1 MPSRF
6 TAPVLALTLT
16 AVAASTPFAHAS
28 ASPDPSTPSPTPT
41 ERSVTTGGIEIQKKD
56 PAGDI
61 LAGASFILLDA
72 SGNPA
77 AEGKTG
83 TDGLLRLDGLIPGP
97 YRLKESASGSPIHDT
112 VADQDVIITD
122 AVTPMVII
130 DPFKAADLIVKK
142 ADTETGKPLA
152 GAVINVTPAS
162 GKGETVTLTTGSDGT
177 AKAKLP
183 VSARTGTAYT
193 ATETKAPS
201 GYQLTAKPVAI
212 TAKPGAPVTAE
223 FTNSKIPPTKPPT
236 SPPPT
241 SPTTPKPS
249 TSATPTPSTSAAA
262 SASPSAAPTAAETA
276 SSTATPAPAGSLA
289 NTGGGSARWIG
300 LLGGVLIIAGGGAVW
315 ALRRRA
321 ERTTP

>member
-1 MPSRF
+1 MPSRH
-6 TAPVLALTLT
+6 TAPVLCLTLT
-16 AVAASTPFAHAS
+16 ALTTTIPFAHAS
-28 ASPDPSTPSPTPT
+28 ANADPSARPAVTT

-56 PAGDI
+56 PAGDV
-61 LAGASFILLDA
+61 LVGASFALLDV

-83 TDGLLRLDGLIPGP
+83 TDGLLRLDGLMPGA
-97 YRLKESASGSPIHDT
+97 YRLKETASGSPIHDT
-112 VADQDVIITD
+112 VADQDVIIID

-142 ADTETGKPLA
+142 ADKETGKPLP

-162 GKGETVTLTTGSDGT
+162 GKGEAVTLTTGPDGT

-193 ATETKAPS
+193 ATETKAPA
-201 GYQLTAKPVAI
+201 GYQLSAKPVTV

-236 SPPPT
+236 SAPPT
-241 SPTTPKPS
+241 SSTTPEPS
-249 TSATPTPSTSAAA
+249 TSSAPSATSSVSPSATPTV
-262 SASPSAAPTAAETA
+262 AETA
-276 SSTATPAPAGSLA
+276 SSTSAPAPTGSLA
-289 NTGGGSARWIG
+289 NTGGGSVRWVG

-315 ALRRRA
+315 ALRRRT
-321 ERTTP
+321 ERTTR

>member
-1 MPSRF
+1 M
-6 TAPVLALTLT
+6 TATI
-16 AVAASTPFAHAS
+16 PFAHAS
-28 ASPDPSTPSPTPT
+28 ASPEPSAPPPVTA

-61 LAGASFILLDA
+61 LVGASFALLDA

-83 TDGLLRLDGLIPGP
+83 ADGLLRLDGLMPGA
-97 YRLKESASGSPIHDT
+97 YRLKETASGSPIHDT

-130 DPFKAADLIVKK
+130 DPFKAADLTVKK
-142 ADTETGKPLA
+142 ADKETGKPLP
-152 GAVINVTPAS
+152 GAVINVTPVS
-162 GKGETVTLTTGSDGT
+162 GKGETLTLTTGADGT

-183 VSARTGTAYT
+183 VSARAGTAYT
-193 ATETKAPS
+193 ATETKAPA
-201 GYQLTAKPVAI
+201 GYQLSAKPVTV

-236 SPPPT
+236 SAPPT

-249 TSATPTPSTSAAA
+249 TSSTPPATTSPSPSGTPTV
-262 SASPSAAPTAAETA
+262 AETA
-276 SSTATPAPAGSLA
+276 SSTTSPAPTGSLA

-300 LLGGVLIIAGGGAVW
+300 LLAGALIIAGGGAVW
-315 ALRRRA
+315 ALRRRTQ
-321 ERTTP
+321 RTTP

>member
-1 MPSRF
+1 MPSRR
-6 TAPVLALTLT
+6 TTPVLALTLT
-16 AVAASTPFAHAS
+16 AMAATIPFAHAS
-28 ASPDPSTPSPTPT
+28 TSPDPSAPPPVMT

-56 PAGDI
+56 PTGDI
-61 LAGASFILLDA
+61 LAGASFALLDA

-83 TDGLLRLDGLIPGP
+83 ADGLLRLEGLIPGP
-97 YRLKESASGSPIHDT
+97 YRLKETASGSPIHDT

-122 AVTPMVII
+122 AVTPMVIT

-142 ADTETGKPLA
+142 ADKETGKPLS
-152 GAVINVTPAS
+152 GAVINVTPTS
-162 GKGETVTLTTGSDGT
+162 GQGETLTLTTGPEGT
-177 AKAKLP
+177 AKAKLT

-193 ATETKAPS
+193 ATETKAPA
-201 GYQLTAKPVAI
+201 GYQLTAKPVTV

-223 FTNSKIPPTKPPT
+223 FTNSKIPPTQPPS

-241 SPTTPKPS
+241 SPSTPKPS
-249 TSATPTPSTSAAA
+249 TSSTPSAAA
-262 SASPSAAPTAAETA
+262 SAAPSATPTVAETA
-276 SSTATPAPAGSLA
+276 SSTTSPAPTGVLA